1 MTTMMIEPDDRADD
15 RAAGP
20 VVHLIDDEPAVR
32 RALARLLAAAGYR
45 SEGHGSAEEFLAHRD
60 PGIPGCAIVD
70 LCLPGSDGL
79 DLQARLA
86 AAPSAPPLIFLTGR
100 GDLGASVRAM
110 KGGAVDFLTKPVE
123 AEALLAAVGDALAL
137 DHRARAAHAA
147 QAGFEDRFGLLTPR
161 EREVLEGVVAGQLS
175 KQIAAELGVAEKTV
189 KVHRGRL
196 MQKMQ
201 ARTIADLVRQ
211 VVTHRG

>member
-1 MTTMMIEPDDRADD
+1 MTTTTIEPEDRAED
-15 RAAGP
+15 RMTGP
-20 VVHLIDDEPAVR
+20 VLHLVDDDPAVR

-45 SEGHGSAEEFLAHRD
+45 SEGHGSAEEFLARRD
-60 PGIPGCAIVD
+60 PAIPGCVIVD

-86 AAPSAPPLIFLTGR
+86 AAPSAPPLIFLTGQ
-100 GDLGASVRAM
+100 GDLGAGVRAM
-110 KGGAVDFLTKPVE
+110 KGGAIDFLTKPVE
-123 AEALLAAVGDALAL
+123 AEALLAAVGDALAR
-137 DHRARAAHAA
+137 DREARAACAA
-147 QAGFEDRFGLLTPR
+147 QTCFEDRFGLLTPR
-161 EREVLEGVVAGQLS
+161 EREVLDGVVAGQLS

-211 VVTHRG
+211 VVTHRS